1 MSDPVPSR
9 FARLARLERS
19 ARLRGDPAMG
29 FSLVEMIILAA
40 LVTLA
45 ATLALPLIRTTVDY
59 YDAEAA
65 LQLVA
70 AQLRR
75 AAQEAIDMRR
85 RTRVVFEAP
94 NRVITAR
101 YEAGSWRTVG
111 EYTLPGG
118 FEFHI
123 DPALPTSED
132 ATPDGLGA
140 SAAVDF
146 AGDNEIY
153 FLPDATAVNASGQVT
168 SGIVYLGRPGEPSTA
183 RAVTVFGTTARVR
196 AWRFVEGK
204 WQ

>member
-1 MSDPVPSR
+1 MTRPGDFATPRGISRDP
-9 FARLARLERS
+9 RS
-19 ARLRGDPAMG
+19 VASG

-45 ATLALPLIRTTVDY
+45 AAVALPMIRSTVDY

-65 LQLVA
+65 MQLVVG
-70 AQLRR
+70 QLRR
-75 AAQEAIDMRR
+75 AAQEAVDMRR
-85 RTRVVFEAP
+85 RTRVVFETP
-94 NRVITAR
+94 NRITTAR
-101 YEAGSWRTVG
+101 YEGGRWRTLG
-111 EYTLPGG
+111 EYTLPSG

-123 DPALPTSED
+123 DPGLPTIEG

-140 SAAVDF
+140 SAPVDF
-146 AGDNEIY
+146 AGDNEVY

-168 SGIVYLGRPGEPSTA
+168 SGIVYVGKLGDPQSA

-196 AWRFVEGK
+196 AWRFVEGE